1 MIRRPPRST
10 RTDTLFPYT
19 TLFRAVPGRR
29 GPPDR
34 ATHRPVHRRSAH
46 LSQHLQEQWQPAA
59 AADTEEHHVERR
71 RQTAAGADRP
81 QESGRLSAAA
91 ESADVP
97 GTVAEC
103 RTARRR
109 PDPRCAYPL
118 GRSARRERSGLS
130 VSEELGRAAW

>member
-1 MIRRPPRST
+1 MFCYVILISFYFVLLFYSLFFFLMIRRPPRST

-19 TLFRAVPGRR
+19 TLFR
-29 GPPDR
+29 
-34 ATHRPVHRRSAH
+34 S
-46 LSQHLQEQWQPAA
+46 A

-109 PDPRCAYPL
+109 PEPRCAYPL

-130 VSEELGRAAW
+130 VSEGCQWRGRSA